1 MKIGI
6 VIAVERELV
15 SFLESSYTIEEKY
28 KGKIKYYCTKINN
41 NEIYAIKSGWG
52 LIDAAAATQF
62 MISVLDCSAII
73 NFGVTGAL
81 DPELEVKELFMVN
94 RCMNYDF
101 DTSCIDPVKKHQYAE
116 YNDEF
121 IPLDRELIEFVKGLR
136 DIKEVNCCSGDQ
148 FIEKREDKIE
158 RFEAGCQICDMEI
171 AAIARICSLN
181 EVKCLSIKCISDAF
195 DGDGSDFNSNVR
207 EASDKAFRLID
218 EILRKL

>member
-81 DPELEVKELFMVN
+81 DPELKVKELFVVN

-101 DTSCIDPVKKHQYAE
+101 DTSCIDPVKRHQYAE
-116 YNDEF
+116 
-121 IPLDRELIEFVKGLR
+121 
-136 DIKEVNCCSGDQ
+136 
-148 FIEKREDKIE
+148 
-158 RFEAGCQICDMEI
+158 
-171 AAIARICSLN
+171 
-181 EVKCLSIKCISDAF
+181 
-195 DGDGSDFNSNVR
+195 
-207 EASDKAFRLID
+207 
-218 EILRKL
+218 

>member
-1 MKIGI
+1 MPNIMMN
-6 VIAVERELV
+6 L
-15 SFLESSYTIEEKY
+15 FL
-28 KGKIKYYCTKINN
+28 
-41 NEIYAIKSGWG
+41 
-52 LIDAAAATQF
+52 LI
-62 MISVLDCSAII
+62 
-73 NFGVTGAL
+73 
-81 DPELEVKELFMVN
+81 
-94 RCMNYDF
+94 
-101 DTSCIDPVKKHQYAE
+101 
-116 YNDEF
+116 
-121 IPLDRELIEFVKGLR
+121 GLR
-136 DIKEVNCCSGDQ
+136 DIKEVSCCSGDQ